1 MSLAESE
8 MSNFFN
14 SFSVNEG
21 CAGFSDL
28 LCQYESRVYVAALA
42 LTGSQEIAED
52 VLSDVFA
59 RLYRTHDQLPPDF
72 RYLPHVSEL
81 VVNACQT
88 FSQRI
93 KNTSPIASQVE
104 FADFELEEFETAE
117 RGITFRTI
125 RPVIIKALAVLP
137 VEYRQ
142 IIILK
147 EFFKNDYRD
156 CASILA
162 LDSTV
167 VQAVHRRACSMLR
180 RVLRREEPSFVKLP
194 EAREEEALP
203 LLRLLS

>member
-1 MSLAESE
+1 

-59 RLYRTHDQLPPDF
+59 RLYRTHEQLPPDF
-72 RYLPHVSEL
+72 NYLPYISEL
-81 VVNACQT
+81 VVNACQG

-93 KNTSPIASQVE
+93 KGNPSMASQME
-104 FADFELEEFETAE
+104 FADFELDGMPTGEM
-117 RGITFRTI
+117 GIVFQAI
-125 RPVIIKALAVLP
+125 RPVMIKALAVLP
-137 VEYRQ
+137 AEYRQ

-162 LDSTV
+162 LDSSV
-167 VQAVHRRACSMLR
+167 IRALHRRACSMLR
-180 RVLRREEPSFVKLP
+180 RVLRREETSFVKMP
-194 EAREEEALP
+194 ETMEDDALS
-203 LLRLLS
+203 LFRALS